1 MKKTLNIIKNIIVWA
16 IVILA
21 VFMMVFTIFSV
32 NTFDRSDRS
41 LFGYKFFIVQSDSMS
56 KTDFSAGDIVIVKE
70 VEPATLKAGDIISY
84 TSQNTGNYGE
94 TVTHKIRKLTKDANG
109 NPGFI
114 TYGTTTDTNDEQVVT
129 YPYILGKYQF
139 AIPNLGSIFAFLKTT
154 PGYICCILLP
164 FLVLILM
171 QGVSTFRLF
180 RQYKKEQTE
189 EIEKERADL
198 AAEREESKRLLE
210 ELRAMQAKKEEPQP
224 AAAPAEEVQDAMAAM
239 KAELERLKAQLA
251 EKNSDSEESTQ

>member
-114 TYGTTTDTNDEQVVT
+114 TYGTTTDTDDETIVT
-129 YPYILGKYQF
+129 YAYVLGKYTGH
-139 AIPNLGSIFAFLKTT
+139 IPNVGMFFSFMKTT
-154 PGYICCILLP
+154 PGYICCIFIP
-164 FLVLILM
+164 FLLLILY
-171 QGVSTFRLF
+171 QGINCIMLF
-180 RQYKKEQTE
+180 KRYKKEQQAELDE
-189 EIEKERADL
+189 EKAKIEQERAENL
-198 AAEREESKRLLE
+198 KMME
-210 ELRAMQAKKEEPQP
+210 ELKALREQMSLRQNQNDEKYDNKQDNSSDNNKE
-224 AAAPAEEVQDAMAAM
+224 
-239 KAELERLKAQLA
+239 
-251 EKNSDSEESTQ
+251 

>member
-114 TYGTTTDTNDEQVVT
+114 TYGTTTDTDDETIVT
-129 YPYILGKYQF
+129 YAYVLGKYTGH
-139 AIPNLGSIFAFLKTT
+139 IPGVGMFFSFMKTT
-154 PGYICCILLP
+154 PGYICCIFIP
-164 FLVLILM
+164 FLLLILY
-171 QGVSTFRLF
+171 QGINCIVLF
-180 RQYKKEQTE
+180 KRYKKEQQAELDE
-189 EIEKERADL
+189 EKAKIEQERAENL
-198 AAEREESKRLLE
+198 KMME
-210 ELRAMQAKKEEPQP
+210 ELKALREQMSSQQNQSDETDKGEHDDSSALKKE
-224 AAAPAEEVQDAMAAM
+224 
-239 KAELERLKAQLA
+239 
-251 EKNSDSEESTQ
+251 

>member
-109 NPGFI
+109 DPGFI
-114 TYGTTTDTNDEQVVT
+114 TYGTTTNTDDETIVT
-129 YPYILGKYQF
+129 YAYVLGKYTGH
-139 AIPNLGSIFAFLKTT
+139 IPGVGMFFSFMKTT
-154 PGYICCILLP
+154 PGYICCIFIP
-164 FLVLILM
+164 FLLLILY
-171 QGVSTFRLF
+171 QGINCIMLF
-180 RQYKKEQTE
+180 KRYKKEQQAELDE
-189 EIEKERADL
+189 EKAKIEQERAENL
-198 AAEREESKRLLE
+198 KMME
-210 ELRAMQAKKEEPQP
+210 ELKALREQMSSQQNQSDETDKGEHDDSSALKKE
-224 AAAPAEEVQDAMAAM
+224 
-239 KAELERLKAQLA
+239 
-251 EKNSDSEESTQ
+251 

>member
-109 NPGFI
+109 DPGFI
-114 TYGTTTDTNDEQVVT
+114 TYGTTTNTDDETIVT
-129 YPYILGKYQF
+129 YAYVLGKYTGH
-139 AIPNLGSIFAFLKTT
+139 IPGVGMFFSFMKTT
-154 PGYICCILLP
+154 PGYICCIFIP
-164 FLVLILM
+164 FLLLILY
-171 QGVSTFRLF
+171 QGINCIVLF
-180 RQYKKEQTE
+180 KRYKKEQQAELDE
-189 EIEKERADL
+189 EKAKIEQERAENL
-198 AAEREESKRLLE
+198 KMME
-210 ELRAMQAKKEEPQP
+210 ELKALREQMSSQQNQSDETDKGEHDDSSALKKE
-224 AAAPAEEVQDAMAAM
+224 
-239 KAELERLKAQLA
+239 
-251 EKNSDSEESTQ
+251 

>member
-114 TYGTTTDTNDEQVVT
+114 TYGTTTDTDDETIVT
-129 YPYILGKYQF
+129 YAYVLGKYTGH
-139 AIPNLGSIFAFLKTT
+139 IPNVGMFFSFMKTT
-154 PGYICCILLP
+154 PGYICCIFIP
-164 FLVLILM
+164 FLLLILY
-171 QGVSTFRLF
+171 QGINCIMLF
-180 RQYKKEQTE
+180 KRYKKEQQAELDE
-189 EIEKERADL
+189 EKAKIEQERAENL
-198 AAEREESKRLLE
+198 KMME
-210 ELRAMQAKKEEPQP
+210 EL
-224 AAAPAEEVQDAMAAM
+224 
-239 KAELERLKAQLA
+239 KALREQMSSQQSQSG
-251 EKNSDSEESTQ
+251 EKYDSIQEDSSLDNQE

>member
-109 NPGFI
+109 DPGFI
-114 TYGTTTDTNDEQVVT
+114 TYGTTTNTDDETIVT
-129 YPYILGKYQF
+129 YAYVLGKYTGH
-139 AIPNLGSIFAFLKTT
+139 IPGVGMFFSFMKTT
-154 PGYICCILLP
+154 PGYICCIFIP
-164 FLVLILM
+164 FLLLILY
-171 QGVSTFRLF
+171 QGINCIMLF
-180 RQYKKEQTE
+180 KRYKKEQQAELDE
-189 EIEKERADL
+189 EKAKIEQERA
-198 AAEREESKRLLE
+198 ENQKMLE
-210 ELRAMQAKKEEPQP
+210 ELQSLREQMSLRQNQNDEKYDNKQDNSSDNNKE
-224 AAAPAEEVQDAMAAM
+224 
-239 KAELERLKAQLA
+239 
-251 EKNSDSEESTQ
+251 

>member
-109 NPGFI
+109 DPGFI
-114 TYGTTTDTNDEQVVT
+114 TYGTTTNTDDETIVT
-129 YPYILGKYQF
+129 YAYVLGKYTGH
-139 AIPNLGSIFAFLKTT
+139 IPGVGMFFSFMKTT
-154 PGYICCILLP
+154 PGYICCIFIP
-164 FLVLILM
+164 FLLLILY
-171 QGVSTFRLF
+171 QGINCIVLF
-180 RQYKKEQTE
+180 KRYKKEQ
-189 EIEKERADL
+189 L
-198 AAEREESKRLLE
+198 
-210 ELRAMQAKKEEPQP
+210 
-224 AAAPAEEVQDAMAAM
+224 
-239 KAELERLKAQLA
+239 AELETEKTKIEQERAQSQKLMQELQALREQLQNQNCTKAVDGDDSAA
-251 EKNSDSEESTQ
+251 EADINDGPSETE